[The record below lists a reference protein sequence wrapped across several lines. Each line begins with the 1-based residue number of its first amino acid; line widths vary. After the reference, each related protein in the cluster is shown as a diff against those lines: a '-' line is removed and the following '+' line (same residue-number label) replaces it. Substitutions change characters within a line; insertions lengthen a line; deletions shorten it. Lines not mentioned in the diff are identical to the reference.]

1 MTEALSIEFEDL
13 SSSIW
18 GSLEDEKEKK
28 KKKEKEKEEK
38 EEEKKEKKKKKK
50 KKRKK
55 KKKKK
60 NWPKKTAETT
70 NMGQIADKEV
80 K

>member
-28 KKKEKEKEEK
+28 KKKEKE
-38 EEEKKEKKKKKK
+38 EEKKEKKKKKK
-50 KKRKK
+50 KKKK
-55 KKKKK
+55 MK
-60 NWPKKTAETT
+60 NWPKK
-70 NMGQIADKEV
+70 NGRNH
-80 K
+80 

>member
-50 KKRKK
+50 KKM
-55 KKKKK
+55 K

>member
-38 EEEKKEKKKKKK
+38 EEEKKEKKKKKM
-50 KKRKK
+50 
-55 KKKKK
+55 K